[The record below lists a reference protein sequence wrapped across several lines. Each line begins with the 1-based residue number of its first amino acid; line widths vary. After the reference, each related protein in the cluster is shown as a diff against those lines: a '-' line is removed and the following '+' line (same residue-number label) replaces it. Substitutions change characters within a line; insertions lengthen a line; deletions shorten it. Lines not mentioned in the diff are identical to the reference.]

1 MDKLHMKKHLFAL
14 FVCILMPGL
23 AYGYDSPNGK
33 CYAEH
38 VPGQTTYDFVVY
50 FENDRPRSGEIDLST
65 ITGLADCVSELKT
78 KLNEISL
85 DGDMRILLLATTDK
99 KASHEYNDALS
110 DRRLAVVKGLFDSKY
125 EPKIIT
131 HRGGETND
139 NFTGTGNNRNPAE
152 RAVKIL
158 IANQQQIETIISS
171 AAEYKNNASITIYKG
186 NAQTSA
192 QRIRNIVSNLNGMTR
207 DLDTSVWKTKD
218 GNFNSA
224 RLVSDSL
231 AGVVL
236 GTAGGLITSN
246 VIKKNQIKG
255 GFGDIKCTVG
265 GQVVAEFGDDFM
277 VGIK

>member
-1 MDKLHMKKHLFAL
+1 MKKNLLAL
-14 FVCILMPGL
+14 FVCMLVPGL
-23 AYGYDSPNGK
+23 AFGYDSPNGK

-50 FENDRPRSGEIDLST
+50 FENDRPRTGENDLAAV
-65 ITGLADCVSELKT
+65 TGLADCVGELKT
-78 KLNEISL
+78 KLNEIAL
-85 DGDMRILLLATTDK
+85 GDDMRILLLATTDK
-99 KASHEYNDALS
+99 KASHQYNDALS
-110 DRRLAVVKGLFDSKY
+110 DRRLAIVKGLFDSKY
-125 EPKIIT
+125 ASKIIT

-139 NFTGTGNNRNPAE
+139 HYTGTGNNRNPAE

-158 IANQQQIETIISS
+158 IANQQQIETLISS
-171 AAEYKNNASITIYKG
+171 AAEHKTNASVTIYKG
-186 NAQTSA
+186 NAETSA

-207 DLDTSVWKTKD
+207 DFGASVWTTKD
-218 GNFNSA
+218 GNFNTS

-255 GFGDIKCTVG
+255 GFEDIKCTVG

-277 VGIK
+277 VGIQ

>member
-1 MDKLHMKKHLFAL
+1 MKKNLLAL
-14 FVCILMPGL
+14 FVCMLVPGL
-23 AYGYDSPNGK
+23 AFGYDSPNSK

-50 FENDRPRSGEIDLST
+50 FENDRPRTGENDLAAV
-65 ITGLADCVSELKT
+65 TGLADCVAELKT
-78 KLNEISL
+78 KLNEIAL
-85 DGDMRILLLATTDK
+85 GDDMRILLLATTDK
-99 KASHEYNDALS
+99 KASHQYNDALS
-110 DRRLAVVKGLFDSKY
+110 DRRLAIVKGLFDSKY
-125 EPKIIT
+125 ASKIIT

-139 NFTGTGNNRNPAE
+139 HFTGTGNNRNPAE

-158 IANQQQIETIISS
+158 IANQQQIETLISS
-171 AAEYKNNASITIYKG
+171 AAEHKTNASITIYKG
-186 NAQTSA
+186 NAETSA

-207 DLDTSVWKTKD
+207 DLGASVWTTKD
-218 GNFNSA
+218 GNFNTS

-255 GFGDIKCTVG
+255 GFEDIKCTVG

-277 VGIK
+277 VGIQ

>member
-1 MDKLHMKKHLFAL
+1 MKKNLLAL
-14 FVCILMPGL
+14 FVCMLMPGL
-23 AYGYDSPNGK
+23 VFGYDSPNGK

-50 FENDRPRSGEIDLST
+50 FENDRPKSGENDLAAV
-65 ITGLADCVSELKT
+65 TGLADCVGELKT
-78 KLNEISL
+78 KLNEIAL
-85 DGDMRILLLATTDK
+85 GDDMRILLLATTDK
-99 KASHEYNDALS
+99 KASHQYNDALS
-110 DRRLAVVKGLFDSKY
+110 DRRLAIVKGLFDSKY
-125 EPKIIT
+125 ASKIIT

-139 NFTGTGNNRNPAE
+139 HYTGTGNNRNPAE

-171 AAEYKNNASITIYKG
+171 AAEHKTNASITIYKG
-186 NAQTSA
+186 NAETSA

-207 DLDTSVWKTKD
+207 DLGASVWTTKD
-218 GNFNSA
+218 GNFNTS
-224 RLVSDSL
+224 RLLSDSL

-255 GFGDIKCTVG
+255 GFEDIKCTVG

-277 VGIK
+277 VGIQ